1 MNRPRRLFN
10 LPREVWLLG
19 WVSLFT
25 DTATEMIY
33 PLLPLFLTR
42 VIGASAM
49 SLGVIEGIAEAA
61 NSALKILSGRL
72 ADKWGAAKP
81 LVLFGY
87 GLSSAVR
94 PLIGLASS
102 WLDVLTLR
110 FADRLGKGVRGAPRD
125 AMLVAY
131 ADATSRGRVFGFHRA
146 MDHAGAVLGP
156 LVAAAFLYFYPADYR
171 TLFALTVIPGI
182 IVMLVLWRVPERR
195 TPGTPGTSGTPGTPG
210 TPGTSGTLGT
220 PGTPGTSGT
229 PGTIGTPGTP
239 GTLSNPFY
247 KFIALITLFSLGN
260 ASDAFLLL
268 RLNDI
273 GLAAFWIPLLWSGLH
288 VVKVGSSIVGG
299 TWSDRFGRRRL
310 IAAGWIVYA
319 FVYAGFAIFDQ
330 PLILIAIFLS
340 YGVYFGLTEG
350 VERAW
355 IADLAPA
362 SAQGVAFGI
371 YYAAIGL
378 GSLVASLLFGFIWT
392 RVSPEAAFHT
402 GAGIA
407 IAAILLLYL
416 MFSRSPDAHPGYQR

>member
-210 TPGTSGTLGT
+210 T
-220 PGTPGTSGT
+220 
-229 PGTIGTPGTP
+229 
-239 GTLSNPFY
+239 LSNSFY

-416 MFSRSPDAHPGYQR
+416 MFSRSPDEAHPGYQR